1 MIEKMNEKFKI
12 QRDKVLSIYKN
23 SSPEQKILLENL
35 FGSEVFKTADVREC
49 IKTFADAAKAV
60 GIADPE
66 EWEKN
71 YSGVEPDILAY
82 FKLRIIIQAL
92 NEGWKPQ
99 FTEDEWRYYPWFY
112 LCTKEEIDYMDNN
125 EKKRRNLQ
133 LRKVG
138 DYAGFGSSI
147 SFNVPSN
154 TNASIGS
161 RLCLKNRELAS
172 YCGTQF
178 TDIWIDFVIGQDYIR

>member
-1 MIEKMNEKFKI
+1 M
-12 QRDKVLSIYKN
+12 
-23 SSPEQKILLENL
+23 
-35 FGSEVFKTADVREC
+35 RER

-66 EWEKN
+66 EWEEN
-71 YSGVEPDILAY
+71 YSEVEPDILAY
-82 FKLRIIIQAL
+82 FKLRIIVQAL

-112 LCTKEEIDYMDNN
+112 LYTQDEINNMDND

-133 LRKVG
+133 LRKIG
-138 DYAGFGSSI
+138 DYAGFGGAYSGYAPSHSSAY
-147 SFNVPSN
+147 F
-154 TNASIGS
+154 GS
-161 RLCLKNRELAS
+161 RLCLKNSELAS

-178 TDIWIDFVIGQDYIR
+178 IEIWMDFVS